1 MTSDLQIAS
10 NRDNARK
17 STGPRTPEGKA
28 RVAKNGVTHG
38 LTGRFQML
46 PGESPDILDNLL
58 TRLTVEHCPAGETES
73 FLVRQLAELQLR
85 LGRVA
90 SLESELMRA
99 VVDPDAPVV
108 TPNAIL
114 ARTFLQDCTFDVALL
129 RLNRYEGSLRRSHI
143 AALRELRQQQKSRR
157 DRLPVVNQNQSS
169 VAEVMKEL
177 ALDRAKAPSGMHAS
191 AAPDSLDKANP
202 LWNDPSFGNPPSKH
216 TQAARVEPDSL

>member
-17 STGPRTPEGKA
+17 SSGPRTPEGKA
-28 RVAKNGVTHG
+28 RVANNGVTHG
-38 LTGRFQML
+38 LTGRFRML
-46 PGESPDILDNLL
+46 PGESPDILDNVL
-58 TRLTVEHCPAGETES
+58 TRLTAEHCPAGETES

-85 LGRVA
+85 LDRAA

-99 VVDPDAPVV
+99 VVDPHSPAV
-108 TPNAIL
+108 TPNSIL
-114 ARTFLQDCTFDVALL
+114 ARAFLKDCTFDVALL

-143 AALRELRQQQKSRR
+143 TALRELRQQQKSRH
-157 DRLPVVNQNQSS
+157 DQLPVVNQPS
-169 VAEVMKEL
+169 VAELMKEL

-202 LWNDPSFGNPPSKH
+202 VPLPTRIPL
-216 TQAARVEPDSL
+216 VEIIPVQ